1 VSKSVAIVGE
11 FASGKTTLA
20 NALIEQYGFKR
31 VSFAGRL
38 KQMAA
43 AVYAP
48 SGNPAGYGVV
58 EKTAEYE
65 VFPLRWDDPGT
76 ISGRE
81 VLQQLGQSVKE
92 LDRLFWVRWLMN
104 DIDAGMHGDGP
115 FVTDDCRFPY
125 EADALRE
132 RGFTIVRVM
141 TPIKTRMERYEMT
154 YGRLPT
160 QAEMTHPSETEVTL
174 IDWDM
179 LVDGTHPV
187 DELASTIA
195 GELAKAA

>member
-1 VSKSVAIVGE
+1 MPSSIAIVGE

-20 NALIEQYGFKR
+20 NALIDMHGFRR

-38 KQMAA
+38 KEMAA
-43 AVYAP
+43 AVYAGR
-48 SGNPAGYGVV
+48 SSVD
-58 EKTAEYE
+58 KTEEYE
-65 VFPLRWDDPGT
+65 VWPLRWDDPGT

-104 DIDAGMHGDGP
+104 DIEAGMYGDGP
-115 FVTDDCRFPY
+115 FVTDDCRFTY

-132 RGFTIVRVM
+132 KGFLIARVM
-141 TPIKTRMERYEMT
+141 TPTKVRMQRYELT

-160 QAEMTHPSETEVTL
+160 QAEMNHPSETEVAS
-174 IDWDM
+174 IEWDI
-179 LVDGTHPV
+179 LLDGTQPV
-187 DELASTIA
+187 SQLA
-195 GELAKAA
+195 AALMEESQAA

>member
-20 NALIEQYGFKR
+20 NALIEQYGYKR

-38 KQMAA
+38 KEMAA
-43 AVYAP
+43 DVYGGRAP
-48 SGNPAGYGVV
+48 V
-58 EKTAEYE
+58 EKSAMYE
-65 VFPLRWDDPGT
+65 VFPLDGEPLD

-81 VLQQLGQSVKE
+81 VLQQLGQSVKAM
-92 LDRLFWVRWLMN
+92 DRLFWVRWLMN
-104 DIDAGMHGDGP
+104 DIDAGRYGDGP

-125 EADALRE
+125 EAEALRE
-132 RGFTIVRVM
+132 RGFAIVRVM
-141 TPIKTRMERYEMT
+141 TPIKVRMERYEMT

-160 QAEMTHPSETEVTL
+160 QKEMTHPSETEVTL

-187 DELASTIA
+187 DELAQTVA
-195 GELAKAA
+195 VELVKEAA

>member
-1 VSKSVAIVGE
+1 MHSVAIVGE

-20 NALIEQYGFKR
+20 NALIESHGFKR

-38 KQMAA
+38 KEIAA
-43 AVYAP
+43 EVYGGGAP
-48 SGNPAGYGVV
+48 V
-58 EKTAEYE
+58 EKTGKYE
-65 VFPLRWDDPGT
+65 VHPLRWDDPGV

-104 DIDAGMHGDGP
+104 DIDAGKYGDGP

-125 EADALRE
+125 EAEALRE

-141 TPIKTRMERYEMT
+141 TPLKTRMERYEMA
-154 YGRLPT
+154 YGRMPT
-160 QAEMTHPSETEVTL
+160 ESELNHPSETEVQQ
-174 IDWDM
+174 IDWDI
-179 LVDGTHPV
+179 LVDGTSPV
-187 DELASTIA
+187 TRLA
-195 GELAKAA
+195 EDVAAA

>member
-1 VSKSVAIVGE
+1 MTQSVAIVGE

-20 NALIEQYGFKR
+20 NALIEQYGYKR

-38 KQMAA
+38 KEMAA
-43 AVYAP
+43 EVYGHRHP
-48 SGNPAGYGVV
+48 V
-58 EKTAEYE
+58 EKTKDYE
-65 VFPLRWDDPGT
+65 VWPLRWDDPDT

-104 DIDAGMHGDGP
+104 DIDAGRYGDGP

-141 TPIKTRMERYEMT
+141 TPIKVRMERYEMA

-160 QAEMTHPSETEVTL
+160 EKEMTHPSETEVTL
-174 IDWDM
+174 IDWDV

-187 DELASTIA
+187 GELASTIA
-195 GELAKAA
+195 GELAAA

>member
-1 VSKSVAIVGE
+1 MTQSVAIVGE

-20 NALIEQYGFKR
+20 NALIDTYGYKR

-38 KQMAA
+38 KEMAA
-43 AVYAP
+43 DVYGGRAP
-48 SGNPAGYGVV
+48 V
-58 EKTAEYE
+58 EKTAQYE
-65 VFPLRWDDPGT
+65 VYPLRWDDPGE

-104 DIDAGMHGDGP
+104 DIDAGRYGDGP

-125 EADALRE
+125 EADALRK
-132 RGFTIVRVM
+132 RGFSIVRVM
-141 TPIKTRMERYEMT
+141 TPIKVRMERYEMT

-160 QAEMTHPSETEVTL
+160 EKEMTHPSETEVTL

-187 DELASTIA
+187 DV
-195 GELAKAA
+195 LAKAVAEELAEVA

>member
-1 VSKSVAIVGE
+1 MTKSVAIVGE

-20 NALIEQYGFKR
+20 NALIETYGFKR

-38 KQMAA
+38 KEMAA
-43 AVYAP
+43 EVYGGGSP
-48 SGNPAGYGVV
+48 V
-58 EKTAEYE
+58 EKTKEYE
-65 VFPLRWDDPGT
+65 VWPIGAPYPDP

-81 VLQQLGQSVKE
+81 VLQRLGQSVKE
-92 LDRLFWVRWLMN
+92 LDKLFWVRWLMN
-104 DIDAGMHGDGP
+104 DISAGKYGDGP

-141 TPIKTRMERYEMT
+141 TPIKTRMQRYEMA

-160 QAEMTHPSETEVTL
+160 EKEMTHPSETEVTL
-174 IDWDM
+174 IDWDI

-187 DELASTIA
+187 GALASTVTEA
-195 GELAKAA
+195 LANAA